1 MKGTDIFN
9 GTNGS
14 VWLST
19 DNEETPIGSVQT
31 FNLHQTNQIE
41 DVDEAEFLGKKK
53 RVIGYELTGT
63 LTKFKVD
70 HAIIDIMEEYKNG
83 NTPEISFMGK
93 AYNKNTKRME
103 VIKVI
108 GVTFNEA
115 DLMNLEQKTTTKEE
129 IPYAAEDYKWIAK
142 V

>member
-41 DVDEAEFLGKKK
+41 DIDEAEFLGKKK
-53 RVIGYELTGT
+53 RVVGYELTGT

-70 HAIIDIMEEYKNG
+70 HAIIDKMEEYKNG

>member
-41 DVDEAEFLGKKK
+41 DIDEAEFLGKKK
-53 RVIGYELTGT
+53 RVVGYELTGT

-70 HAIIDIMEEYKNG
+70 HSIIDIMEEYKNG

>member
-41 DVDEAEFLGKKK
+41 DIDEAEFLGKKK
-53 RVIGYELTGT
+53 RVVGYELKGT

-70 HAIIDIMEEYKNG
+70 HAIIDKMEEYKNG